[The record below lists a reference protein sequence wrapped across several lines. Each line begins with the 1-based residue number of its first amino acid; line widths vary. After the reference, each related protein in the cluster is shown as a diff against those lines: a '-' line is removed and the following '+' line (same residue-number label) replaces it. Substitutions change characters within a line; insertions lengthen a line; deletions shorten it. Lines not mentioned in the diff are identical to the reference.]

1 MLRNLAC
8 PLFGSDRFRMHGIS
22 SHTLTCGMEPTG
34 HAPTVM
40 EAAADQTGSSVSGTW
55 ALASVQQAE
64 RQYAIPAAFSAYLK
78 AAGIRPK
85 AMLRKERKESA
96 VPESRI

>member
-1 MLRNLAC
+1 MTGWQVLAE
-8 PLFGSDRFRMHGIS
+8 
-22 SHTLTCGMEPTG
+22 TLDDLKTCGMEPTG

-64 RQYAIPAAFSAYLK
+64 RQYAIPAAL
-78 AAGIRPK
+78 AGYEGSPG
-85 AMLRKERKESA
+85 
-96 VPESRI
+96 SR